1 MAKKT
6 PLMKEKIAMYE
17 RLLHDIQFHRE
28 VTMNEAAVKDLL
40 NKIGNWSYA
49 HRRGNG
55 GYTEKEQQ
63 AIVDEAFWKL
73 GER

>member
-6 PLMKEKIAMYE
+6 PLMKEKIAIYE

-28 VTMNEAAVKDLL
+28 VTMNSQAVVALL
-40 NKIGNWSYA
+40 DKIGNWSYS

-55 GYTEKEQQ
+55 EYNEKEQQ
-63 AIVDEAFWKL
+63 AIVDAAFWKL
-73 GER
+73 DER